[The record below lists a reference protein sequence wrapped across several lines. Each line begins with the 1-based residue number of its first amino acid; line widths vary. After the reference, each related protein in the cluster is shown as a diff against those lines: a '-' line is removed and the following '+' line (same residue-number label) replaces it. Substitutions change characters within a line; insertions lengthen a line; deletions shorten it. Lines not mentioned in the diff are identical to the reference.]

1 MSAKRFVIMIVG
13 LIAAACVIGPAVAPA
28 HAEDRP
34 DTTLFLNLTTDD
46 TWTASMA
53 LAYAGKVREAGYPVV
68 VFLNVRGVRVADKNF
83 PPDQRGLGDKTPKEL
98 LEDLIAKGV
107 TVYVCPMC
115 SDNAGMTQADWI
127 DGTKPG
133 GAETIKAQ
141 MAPATK
147 VMSY

>member
-1 MSAKRFVIMIVG
+1 MSAKRFVILIVG
-13 LIAAACVIGPAVAPA
+13 LIAAACVTGTAVVPT

-46 TWTASMA
+46 TWTATMA
-53 LAYAGKVREAGYPVV
+53 LGYAGKVREAGYPVV

-83 PPDQRGLGDKTPKEL
+83 PPDRYGPGEKTPKEI
-98 LEDLIAKGV
+98 LEGLIAAGA

-115 SDNAGMTQADWI
+115 SENAGMSQADWI
-127 DGTKPG
+127 DGAKPG
-133 GAETIKAQ
+133 GEETIKVQ
-141 MAPATK
+141 MAPSTQ

>member
-1 MSAKRFVIMIVG
+1 MSTKRLVILIVG
-13 LIAAACVIGPAVAPA
+13 LIAAACVFGPAVAPT

-34 DTTLFLNLTTDD
+34 DTTLLLNLTTDD
-46 TWTASMA
+46 TWTATMA
-53 LAYAGKVREAGYPVV
+53 LGYAGMVLEAGYPVV

-83 PPDQRGLGDKTPKEL
+83 PPDRRGPGDQTPKEL
-98 LEDLIAKGV
+98 LEDLIANGA

-115 SDNAGMTQADWI
+115 SNNAGLTQADWI
-127 DGTKPG
+127 DGSKPG
-133 GAETIKAQ
+133 GPEVIKLQ

>member
-1 MSAKRFVIMIVG
+1 MSAKRFVILMVG
-13 LIAAACVIGPAVAPA
+13 LFAAVCVIGPAVAPS

-53 LAYAGKVREAGYPVV
+53 LAYAGKVRDAGYPVV

-83 PPDQRGLGDKTPKEL
+83 PPDQRGLGNKTPKEL

-133 GAETIKAQ
+133 GAETVKAQ